1 MIPKHEI
8 FKLFLRNISMF
19 IYIIIFTVGCI
30 TENEVSKD
38 GNIRVSVNFLG
49 VRLKN
54 LRGG

>member
-30 TENEVSKD
+30 TENEASKD

-49 VRLKN
+49 VRQKN